1 MRPWEQAAVDAM
13 AQAIE
18 VAIVALE
25 YKGADYSKVDA
36 AIAKANALNKN
47 NFMNFSA
54 VDAAINAVV
63 RDKKPSEQAEIA
75 AMAKNIEDAIA
86 LLEYKNAD
94 YSKVDT
100 AIAKANALNKDE
112 YSDFSAIEAAIN
124 AVVRGKNITEQA
136 AVDAMVKAIDD
147 ALKGLVKI
155 DIDVPKT
162 GDDSNW
168 ELWLIMLVISGACL
182 MSLAFHD
189 RKKAN

>member
-1 MRPWEQAAVDAM
+1 MDAM

-18 VAIVALE
+18 VAIVAME

-63 RDKKPSEQAEIA
+63 RDKKPSEQAEID

-112 YSDFSAIEAAIN
+112 YNDFSAIEAAIN

-136 AVDAMVKAIDD
+136 AVRRD
-147 ALKGLVKI
+147 ALAKKPQTKKQNSTMNWYCCGCRWSCCEI
-155 DIDVPKT
+155 FCPKLE
-162 GDDSNW
+162 GG
-168 ELWLIMLVISGACL
+168 EAEVSG
-182 MSLAFHD
+182 H
-189 RKKAN
+189 

>member
-86 LLEYKNAD
+86 LLEYK
-94 YSKVDT
+94 K
-100 AIAKANALNKDE
+100 
-112 YSDFSAIEAAIN
+112 
-124 AVVRGKNITEQA
+124 R
-136 AVDAMVKAIDD
+136 
-147 ALKGLVKI
+147 
-155 DIDVPKT
+155 
-162 GDDSNW
+162 
-168 ELWLIMLVISGACL
+168 
-182 MSLAFHD
+182 
-189 RKKAN
+189 